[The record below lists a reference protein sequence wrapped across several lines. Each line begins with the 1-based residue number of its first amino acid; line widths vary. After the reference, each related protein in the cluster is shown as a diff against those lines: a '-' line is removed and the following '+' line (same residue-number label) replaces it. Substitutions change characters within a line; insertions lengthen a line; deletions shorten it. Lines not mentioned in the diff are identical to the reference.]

1 MSGSVWAG
9 AAVVAVTAGYALF
22 SRRLATTAVSA
33 PMVFTGCGIA
43 IGPIGLGLLDLEQDA
58 GPVLTLVEAA
68 LTLVLFTD
76 AMAVRAR
83 ALRLGGFLPGR
94 LLGIGLPLTIGAGW
108 LLAWPLLPGLT
119 LWELAL
125 LGAVLA
131 PTDAALGKTAVADR
145 RVPALVRGGLN
156 VESGLNDGM
165 VLPFFVVF
173 LAALPGTMASEEGAS
188 GVFWRALVLSTAW
201 GLAVGGLGGWLS
213 CRSHARGW
221 ISGDWRQTFVL
232 AVAAGAYT
240 VAVAFDGS
248 GFIAAWVAG
257 FAFGVALRRS
267 GAAEGRGEA
276 AAAAPS
282 REPAE
287 APGKAPAQEPAEA
300 PGKAPAQEPA
310 EAPGKAPAQEP
321 AEAPGKAPAQEPAGA
336 PGKAPA
342 QEPDAVDDSAGLAE
356 HLADLLASLSFLV
369 FGAVLLGPTLDDLDW
384 RIIVYAVLSLT
395 VVRMLPVA
403 LSLARTGLALPTVAY
418 IGWFGPRGLASV
430 VFGLLLVEEH
440 VPGVQLLGRVIAATV
455 ALSILLHGMS
465 AVVLAKR
472 YGTWYGKAA
481 ARRPRLREDLP
492 GDGETGTPLD
502 TVGRQRKKG

>member
-1 MSGSVWAG
+1 MDAVSGSVWAG
-9 AAVVAVTAGYALF
+9 AAVAAVTAGYALF
-22 SRRLATTAVSA
+22 SRRLATTVVSA

-43 IGPIGLGLLDLEQDA
+43 IGPIGLGLLDLKHDSGA
-58 GPVLTLVEAA
+58 VLTLVEAA

-76 AMAVRAR
+76 AMSVRPR
-83 ALRLGGFLPGR
+83 DLRLGGFLPGR

-131 PTDAALGKTAVADR
+131 PTDAALGKTAVSDR
-145 RVPALVRGGLN
+145 RVPPLVRGGLN

-165 VLPFFVVF
+165 ALPFFVLF
-173 LAALPGTMASEEGAS
+173 LAALPGTMASEEGAA

-201 GLAVGGLGGWLS
+201 GLAVGGLGGWLLR
-213 CRSHARGW
+213 RSRARGW
-221 ISGDWRQTFVL
+221 ITGDWRQAFVL
-232 AVAAGAYT
+232 AVAAGAYAP
-240 VAVAFDGS
+240 AVAFEGS

-257 FAFGVALRRS
+257 FAFGVSLRRS
-267 GAAEGRGEA
+267 G
-276 AAAAPS
+276 
-282 REPAE
+282 PAE
-287 APGKAPAQEPAEA
+287 APAEAPAKAPAEASAKSPAR
-300 PGKAPAQEPA
+300 APA
-310 EAPGKAPAQEP
+310 
-321 AEAPGKAPAQEPAGA
+321 
-336 PGKAPA
+336 
-342 QEPDAVDDSAGLAE
+342 AVDDTAGLSG
-356 HLADLLASLSFLV
+356 HLAGLLASLSFLV

-440 VPGVQLLGRVIAATV
+440 VPGVQLLGRVIAVTV

-472 YGTWYGKAA
+472 YGAWYRKAA
-481 ARRPRLREDLP
+481 DRRPRLREDLP
-492 GDGETGTPLD
+492 GDGEAGHPPTA
-502 TVGRQRKKG
+502 R